1 MGNLHKWF
9 SGSKSKDGKSG
20 WVNVKTGGTCASDEP
35 GEGTP
40 KCVSSSK
47 RASMTKSERESA
59 SRRKKAADPGQQ
71 QKSGAAKP
79 TYVSTD
85 KPKKMKKEHF
95 SNWRD
100 DTPEPMVNE
109 LFGMGKKKEKKNN
122 GSGGSFSASTA
133 EANAR
138 SRGWKPE
145 NEKPKPMGAFGPE
158 KGKSKS
164 PDQFKNVKKALGIRP
179 KTEPKVTSQTKPEP
193 KVTSQTKPE
202 PKVTSQTKTDPTP
215 KSNPYSGKDKLKP
228 QSFSTAV
235 KSGTKMKKSTPSA
248 PGKIVTQ
255 QGNQKEQFSNWR
267 DNYVATEHEFID
279 LIKPEPMVGISETK
293 QDGPEPT
300 RKQTRGAM
308 KNIRSKMNTASHKD
322 PDKKKTKQEL
332 AFQKA
337 RAKAWGMTEEK
348 MSERDKEVAKYRD
361 QAKKKTTMPDGD
373 VGHDIH
379 KRAVDQYNK
388 QNPSKKVKEEVE
400 ISEEDKKGSGSG
412 KKDACYNKV
421 KASASVWPSAYA
433 SGRLVQCRK
442 KGAANYGKSKNE
454 EFISIVAS
462 EYFINEGLNDEG
474 VAELVDLLGPIQF
487 GELVNEIAEGVEED
501 LLIEARAGGVKIE
514 PKNKSGTR
522 VSDLSKGAR
531 TRAINTLRK
540 EKAAKRAGEGEGGKG
555 SLKDS
560 LKSQAKAAKKS
571 EPKKAKKEEPKKE
584 AAKPA
589 VEKAKATQPKKRGFL
604 DSVARQVNKGMDR
617 HRKAMELARET
628 GKVAK
633 KAANIGGQVAKGAVQ
648 GVKDTAKT
656 TKNVADKLKEEYVLV
671 VSEEFSAEGYKGKH
685 GQSDKEAM
693 DSRSDAAKQIS
704 GDSKSSGAEYSHRSY
719 RGVGKPA
726 APGERQKNQGKMTDA
741 DRNELAI
748 RKNDL
753 KKREAKKKEK
763 LEELKCWKGY
773 KRKKGSTPG
782 APGSCVKEGF
792 SSWRDDLDL
801 MEGVAAWQRKEG
813 KNKAGGLNEKGRK
826 SYERENPGSDLKA
839 PQPEGGPRKKSF
851 CARMGGMKGPMKDEK
866 GKPTRKALAL
876 RKWKC

>member
-671 VSEEFSAEGYKGKH
+671 VSEEWKPDPTEKREKKAAKLGRDEEIEKGKSKKY
-685 GQSDKEAM
+685 GRDESKIDKL
-693 DSRSDAAKQIS
+693 
-704 GDSKSSGAEYSHRSY
+704 Y
-719 RGVGKPA
+719 
-726 APGERQKNQGKMTDA
+726 
-741 DRNELAI
+741 
-748 RKNDL
+748 
-753 KKREAKKKEK
+753 KRRMAVQFKKKMSEER
-763 LEELKCWKGY
+763 LDELKCWKGY